1 MKELRALLPFLRRYR
16 GRIAMGLVLVV
27 VANFFSL
34 ATPFLIRGAIDA
46 LGEPGASATVIGRYA
61 GLIVAAAI
69 LGGTARFA
77 MRQLLNGVSRRV
89 EFDLRNRFFGHL
101 LRLGAGFYGRTP
113 TGEIMSR
120 ATNDIA
126 AVRMVAGPA
135 YMYLVN
141 TIAVSTFAITLM
153 VWIDARLTMIAILPL
168 LVLPPITL
176 GFGTLIH
183 RRFEAIQERF
193 GRMSTI
199 VQENLAGV
207 RIVKAY
213 RQEGR
218 QTERFEGIATEYLDR
233 NLSLARVS
241 ALLHPLLGLFGGLA
255 LALVLLVGGQRAMS
269 GVISLGDFVAFLLYL
284 GMLTWPMI
292 SLGWVV
298 SLFQRGAASMGRINA
313 ILEVEPEIDDEDAE
327 GTAAS
332 AGPPIRGEIEFR
344 NVSFA
349 YPGTDRAVL
358 RDVSFHIPAGGMLA
372 LVGSTGSGKSTLV
385 SLLARI
391 YEPTSGEILID
402 GVPLPEIPLTRLHS
416 AIGMVPQD
424 AFLFSTTIRENLS
437 LGIDVEMVGLEKVDA
452 RMRDAARIA
461 QLEETID
468 ALPAGYETMLGE
480 RGVNL
485 SGGQKQRATLAR
497 AIARDPAILVLDDA
511 LSAVDTHTEAE
522 ILRGLRAVV
531 RDRTSVV
538 VSHRVSAVMAAD
550 LILVLENG
558 RIVERGTHDELLE
571 NDGVYAALLRRQLLA
586 ESVGDEGV
594 LAGGKDGI

>member
-1 MKELRALLPFLRRYR
+1 MKELRALLPYLRRYR
-16 GRIAMGLVLVV
+16 RHIALGLVMVV

-46 LGEPGASATVIGRYA
+46 LGEPDATRADIGRYA

-69 LGGTARFA
+69 LGGAARFT

-101 LRLGAGFYGRTP
+101 LRLGAGFYGTTP

-141 TIAVSTFAITLM
+141 TLAVSTFAITLM
-153 VWIDARLTMIAILPL
+153 VWLDARLTMIAILPL

-213 RQEGR
+213 RQESR

-255 LALVLLVGGQRAMS
+255 LALVLLAGGQRAMS
-269 GVISLGDFVAFLLYL
+269 GAISLGDFVAFLLYL

-298 SLFQRGAASMGRINA
+298 NLFQRGAASMGRINA
-313 ILEVEPEIDDEDAE
+313 ILQVEPEIDDQGADTGAE
-327 GTAAS
+327 GTR
-332 AGPPIRGEIEFR
+332 PPLRGEIEFR
-344 NVSFA
+344 NVSFI
-349 YPGTDRAVL
+349 YPGTRRTVL
-358 RDVSFHIPAGGMLA
+358 HDVSFHIPAGGMLA

-391 YEPTSGEILID
+391 YEPTAGEILID
-402 GVPLPEIPLTRLHS
+402 GIPLSEIPLTRLHG

-437 LGIDVEMVGLEKVDA
+437 LGIDAEEVGLEEVDA

-468 ALPAGYETMLGE
+468 ELPAGYETILGE

-531 RDRTSVV
+531 RERTSVV
-538 VSHRVSAVMAAD
+538 VSHRVSAVMTAD
-550 LILVLENG
+550 LILVLEAG
-558 RIVERGTHDELLE
+558 RIVERGTHGELID

-586 ESVGDEGV
+586 ESVGDAGV
-594 LAGGKDGI
+594 LAGGTDGI